1 MSKGSRPPIS
11 ALRRELIRTLTT
23 KPIEEV
29 LSYAFLMKYGR
40 EFSPR
45 TRGHGSG
52 IVLLDNRI
60 HHVRWEEE
68 SPDCEAIGVQLM
80 KPVRS
85 PLFGKMFWTACV
97 DPWHSILK
105 LIQ

>member
-1 MSKGSRPPIS
+1 MSKESRPPIS

-23 KPIEEV
+23 NPIEEV

-52 IVLLDNRI
+52 IVLLDNSI
-60 HHVRWEEE
+60 HHVRWAEE
-68 SPDCEAIGVQLM
+68 SPDCSKTLVIEL
-80 KPVRS
+80 
-85 PLFGKMFWTACV
+85 
-97 DPWHSILK
+97 ILIYCATGPRM
-105 LIQ
+105 LSRTFMSGNS